1 MPEYVVNEYNEITTK
16 SGLEEI
22 KTLKSMLIGNGCNT
36 SINNYVEQLSQPIEQ
51 IIEAFDIIKNKK
63 VNVDELIHSH
73 TLDEY
78 NEYAFRYID
87 AKCMLTQ
94 EEFNLLMRL
103 LLARTKKCEVE
114 DNE

>member
-1 MPEYVVNEYNEITTK
+1 MPEYIIDEYNKITTK

-22 KTLKSMLIGNGCNT
+22 ETLKSMLIGNGCNT
-36 SINNYVEQLSQPIEQ
+36 NINDYVEKLSQPIEQ

-87 AKCMLTQ
+87 VKCMLTQ
-94 EEFNLLMRL
+94 EEFNLLIQL
-103 LLARTKKCEVE
+103 LLVGTKIRGEK
-114 DNE
+114 